1 MNKKFI
7 EKMKEDQNL
16 VEKKLEIL
24 IKTENFD
31 SPERLINAM
40 NYSLLAGGK
49 RVRPL
54 LILKTYR
61 CFKGDISSVMPL
73 ALAMEMIH
81 TYSLIHDDLPGID
94 NDDMRRN
101 KPTNHVAYDE
111 ATAIFA
117 GDALLNYAFEYML
130 DHIPTESSEFSEK
143 YLKAVKEIINAS
155 GANGMLGGQMADIQ
169 GENRDINL
177 EELQYI
183 HRHKTGAL
191 INASILSGAYMAECD
206 ERTINTWKTYGTA
219 LGMAFQIKD
228 DLLDV
233 ESSTEELGKPV
244 GSDEKNKKTT
254 YISLLGIEKTRM
266 HLQEQKQKAL
276 KALGSIDAD
285 TEFLELLTEYVCE
298 RKK

>member
-7 EKMKEDQNL
+7 EKMNEDQSM
-16 VEKKLEIL
+16 VEKKLENL

-49 RVRPL
+49 RIRPL

-61 CFKGDISSVMPL
+61 CYNEDISSVMPL
-73 ALAMEMIH
+73 GLAMEMIH

-130 DHIPTESSEFSEK
+130 DHIPIETCESSEK

-155 GANGMLGGQMADIQ
+155 GANGMLSGQMADIQ
-169 GENRDINL
+169 GENRDITL

-183 HRHKTGAL
+183 HKHKTGAL

-206 ERTINTWKTYGTA
+206 EATIKTWTNYGTA

-254 YISLLGIEKTRM
+254 YISLLGIEKARI
-266 HLQEQKQKAL
+266 HLQEQKEKAL
-276 KALGSIDAD
+276 KALGEIDAD